1 MFGEPIDHQALV
13 SIIVIAKLSFWI
25 NKPFLPSVMEA
36 FDQYKQKGY
45 IQKLKSD
52 IAPDI
57 VQFTHR
63 STRQDFVT
71 LLYMQVTNID
81 VDLEIGHPNQQ

>member
-1 MFGEPIDHQALV
+1 
-13 SIIVIAKLSFWI
+13 
-25 NKPFLPSVMEA
+25 MEA

-57 VQFTHR
+57 VQFTHQDTP

-81 VDLEIGHPNQQ
+81 GMYFVFAEGRNIYAYF